1 MKFSPSTI
9 APSVT
14 INLVPPELSSEGVEF
29 SVVPS
34 DFEPKPQKKAR
45 EASNYIIIGFD
56 TEYVTPAEAVTGT
69 DIREGRA
76 KYEVLSYQFSCRM
89 RSGERWSGIA
99 IPDKGERISM
109 GELIVLA
116 LASRPVS
123 EPALLLPRNVYLV
136 GHYTKADIPAFSD
149 FKDLKSVVS
158 AVRGSFVSVDTDFRL
173 ALDFPKPNGV

>member
-1 MKFSPSTI
+1 
-9 APSVT
+9 
-14 INLVPPELSSEGVEF
+14 
-29 SVVPS
+29 
-34 DFEPKPQKKAR
+34 
-45 EASNYIIIGFD
+45 
-56 TEYVTPAEAVTGT
+56 
-69 DIREGRA
+69 
-76 KYEVLSYQFSCRM
+76 
-89 RSGERWSGIA
+89 
-99 IPDKGERISM
+99 M